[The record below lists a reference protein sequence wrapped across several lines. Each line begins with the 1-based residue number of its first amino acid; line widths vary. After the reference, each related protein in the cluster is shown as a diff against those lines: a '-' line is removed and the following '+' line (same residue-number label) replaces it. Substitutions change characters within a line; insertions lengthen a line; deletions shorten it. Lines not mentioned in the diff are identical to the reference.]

1 MKLTVEGVT
10 EENKAARGS
19 ACGGCEGLRGSG
31 EGLRGVVGG
40 SGLWGSDECVD
51 GLEGSD
57 ECVDGLEG
65 SDDCV
70 DGLEGSDECVDGL

>member
-51 GLEGSD
+51 GL
-57 ECVDGLEG
+57 
-65 SDDCV
+65 
-70 DGLEGSDECVDGL
+70 